1 MTRSDYPKLLEVL
14 SIPHTADDI
23 KRLPEKLTLQEKC
36 HRELPLRENSIQKM
50 ASYPHPPRES
60 LLSARG
66 IFSFP
71 ALLISCASA
80 SLALHLLLSLCIRF
94 CRYAFAS
101 RRALP
106 LPYLRLSAV
115 PPPLCRAF
123 ACVRLYRAFAC
134 VRLSRRAFA
143 VTALATYYISESSSG
158 TVVLE
163 S

>member
-23 KRLPEKLTLQEKC
+23 KRLPEKLDTLKEKC

-94 CRYAFAS
+94 CRYA
-101 RRALP
+101 
-106 LPYLRLSAV
+106 YLRLSAV

-123 ACVRLYRAFAC
+123 AHLPCVRLYRAFASLV
-134 VRLSRRAFA
+134 VRL
-143 VTALATYYISESSSG
+143 L
-158 TVVLE
+158 
-163 S
+163 